1 MKKVGLSEAAR
12 LSGKSRS
19 TVHRSIKSGVL
30 SASKD
35 AKGHTL
41 IDVSE
46 LERVYGVLRRDT
58 VKNESET
65 HDATHD
71 ETQELRTRVA
81 FLEAEIKAK
90 DELIETLRE
99 NLSDLRTRLEKSD
112 ELIASTITQ
121 KRLGWFGSMFGKRS

>member
-1 MKKVGLSEAAR
+1 MAQVGLSEAAR
-12 LSGKSRS
+12 LVGRSRS
-19 TVHRSIKSGVL
+19 TIHRAVKAGDL
-30 SASKD
+30 SASRD
-35 AKGHTL
+35 AKGHRM
-41 IDVSE
+41 IDTSE
-46 LERVYGVLRRDT
+46 LQRVFGALQTDT

-99 NLSDLRTRLEKSD
+99 NLSDLRIRLEKSD

-121 KRLGWFGSMFGKRS
+121 KRLGWFGSMNRH

>member
-1 MKKVGLSEAAR
+1 MAQVGLSEAAR
-12 LSGKSRS
+12 LVGRSRS
-19 TVHRSIKSGVL
+19 TIHRAVKSGDL
-30 SASKD
+30 SASRD
-35 AKGHTL
+35 AKGHRT
-41 IDVSE
+41 IDTSE
-46 LERVYGVLRRDT
+46 LQRVFGALQTDT
-58 VKNESET
+58 VTNESET